1 MSGPNFFEQALNL
14 AKSAGIDTSEVI
26 DKISS
31 QIPGGDTVAQVLKTG
46 LNMAT
51 SQGSGENEDQGEN
64 EVQDE
69 SENSE
74 QEA

>member
-1 MSGPNFFEQALNL
+1 MSDPNFLEQAANL
-14 AKSAGIDTSEVI
+14 AKSAGIDTSDII
-26 DKISS
+26 DNVSS
-31 QIPGGDTVAQVLKTG
+31 QVPGGETVAQLLKTG

-51 SQGSGENEDQGEN
+51 SQGSSENEG
-64 EVQDE
+64 E

>member
-1 MSGPNFFEQALNL
+1 MSGSNFFEQAANL
-14 AKSAGIDTSEVI
+14 AKSAGIDTSDLI
-26 DKISS
+26 DKVSS
-31 QIPGGDTVAQVLKTG
+31 QVPGGDTVAQVLKTG

-51 SQGSGENEDQGEN
+51 SQGSSEENDGE
-64 EVQDE
+64 VE

>member
-1 MSGPNFFEQALNL
+1 MSGSNFFEQALNL
-14 AKSAGIDTSEVI
+14 AKSAGIDTSDVI

-31 QIPGGDTVAQVLKTG
+31 QVPGGETVAQVLKTG

-51 SQGSGENEDQGEN
+51 NQGSSEENDGE
-64 EVQDE
+64 VE
-69 SENSE
+69 SDNSD

>member
-1 MSGPNFFEQALNL
+1 MSGSNFFEQALNL
-14 AKSAGIDTSEVI
+14 AKSAGIDTSDVI

-31 QIPGGDTVAQVLKTG
+31 QVPGGDTVAQVLKTG

-51 SQGSGENEDQGEN
+51 NQGSNEENDGE
-64 EVQDE
+64 VE
-69 SENSE
+69 SDNSD

>member
-1 MSGPNFFEQALNL
+1 MSGSNFFEQAANL
-14 AKSAGIDTSEVI
+14 AKSAGIDTSDII

-31 QIPGGDTVAQVLKTG
+31 QVPGGDTVAQVLKTG

-51 SQGSGENEDQGEN
+51 SQGSSENEGQGEN
-64 EVQDE
+64 KVQDE